1 MKKFAFVTDDGQV
14 AYIMST
20 GTTSDY
26 CDNTRYGDYTA
37 FLIDGDVDNHTFIST
52 QYWDGNVWQVREPKP
67 SDYHEWVNYKWQF
80 DQALFTQVLRT
91 TRNKYLSECDWTQI
105 PDSPLNEEQKGAW
118 ATYRQELRDLPENCS
133 GITSLDDVVWPTPPN

>member
-14 AYIMST
+14 AYVMST

-26 CDNTRYGDYTA
+26 YNNTRYGDYTA

-52 QYWDGNVWQVREPKP
+52 QYWDGNAWQVREPKP
-67 SDYHEWVNYKWQF
+67 SNYHEWVNYGWQF
-80 DQALFTQVLRT
+80 DQTLFMQVLRT
-91 TRNKYLSECDWTQI
+91 IRNGHLSESDWTQI
-105 PDSPLNEEQKGAW
+105 PDSPLNEEQKVAW
-118 ATYRQELRDLPENCS
+118 TTYRQELRDLPENCS